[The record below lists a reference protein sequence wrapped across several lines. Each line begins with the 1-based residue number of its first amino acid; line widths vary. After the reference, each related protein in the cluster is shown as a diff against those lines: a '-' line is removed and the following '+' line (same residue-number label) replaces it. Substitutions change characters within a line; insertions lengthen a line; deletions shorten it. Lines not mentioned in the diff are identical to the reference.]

1 MTAGV
6 LHQSKRSRDPGAWH
20 AFVVHR
26 VSGLLLVLF
35 LPAHFLVLGA
45 ALQGPAGLDPFLTWT
60 RLPAVKVA
68 ETLLVFALAAHLAG
82 GLRLLFVEFV
92 GWRAEAQKTWLAGG
106 CFAAIL
112 CALLFALNVRS

>member
-1 MTAGV
+1 MTTAA
-6 LHQSKRSRDPGAWH
+6 SARSRASRDPAAWH

-35 LPAHFLVLGA
+35 LPAHFLVLGT
-45 ALQGPAGLDPFLTWT
+45 ALGGPAGLEPFLTWT
-60 RLPAVKVA
+60 RQPVVKVA
-68 ETLLVFALAAHLAG
+68 ETLLVLALAAHLAG

-92 GWRAEAQKTWLAGG
+92 GWRAASQKTWLAAGL
-106 CFAAIL
+106 FVAIL